1 MRRTGEGCHHPGK
14 MLKTES
20 GELKFSPAIMYTYL
34 YSIPVLLYLAG
45 WLGEFL
51 YFWASKAERHA
62 WPKVC
67 LGIGWGAHGLL
78 LGMLL
83 VQKQTSLSVLLTA
96 IAWGT
101 LLMYYLVMWRL
112 KSAVISLVFPPLSIA
127 LLITAF
133 LSSERTLLDPGPGAF
148 SGLLSRGILTAH
160 IFAILAG
167 ILLFGLACLA
177 SIVYLYQE
185 HRLKAKRISPAG
197 SHLPSLGTLE
207 KYNHKAITLGFFF
220 MTVGLLLGL
229 LVSGMDNHPPRLLT
243 LRRVIPAATWLLYAA
258 FLISHDLEGRRGR
271 YGAFWSIAGFT
282 MSVIALVNEILRIGS
297 SP

>member
-1 MRRTGEGCHHPGK
+1 MNTS
-14 MLKTES
+14 L
-20 GELKFSPAIMYTYL
+20 YL
-34 YSIPVLLYLAG
+34 IPVLLYLAG

-51 YFWASKAERHA
+51 YFWASNGVRHV
-62 WPKVC
+62 WPKVL
-67 LGIGWGAHGLL
+67 LGIGWGTHGLL
-78 LGMLL
+78 LGVLL
-83 VQKQTSLSVLLTA
+83 VEYQASLSSLLTA

-101 LLMYYLVMWRL
+101 LLMYYIVMWRL

-133 LSSERTLLDPGPGAF
+133 LSSERTLLDPGSGAF

-160 IFAILAG
+160 IFAILTG

-185 HRLKAKRISPAG
+185 YRLKMKRISPAG

-207 KYNHKAITLGFFF
+207 NYNHKAITLGFFF
-220 MTVGLLLGL
+220 LTVGLLLGL
-229 LVSGMDNHPPRLLT
+229 TVSGMDNLADRLLT
-243 LRRVIPAATWLLYAA
+243 LRRVIPSVTWLVYAA

-271 YGAFWSIAGFT
+271 YGAFWSIAGFI
-282 MSVIALVNEILRIGS
+282 MSVIALVNEILRIG
-297 SP
+297 PNP